1 MYPDSF
7 ILDLV
12 VISECVVLPV
22 VPFKCY
28 VRAIQVL
35 RKRSLNV
42 TSWNGGEGGVKF
54 PGEKRYVTLEWPKTQ

>member
-42 TSWNGGEGGVKF
+42 TSWNGGGGGCQISRRKAL
-54 PGEKRYVTLEWPKTQ
+54 RNT